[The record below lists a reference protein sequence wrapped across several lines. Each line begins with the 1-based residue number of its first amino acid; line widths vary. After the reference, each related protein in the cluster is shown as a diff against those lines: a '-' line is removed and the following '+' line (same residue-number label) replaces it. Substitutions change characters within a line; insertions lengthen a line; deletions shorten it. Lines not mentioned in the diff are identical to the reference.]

1 MNTNELIKL
10 RTMAG
15 LPTPLDAFTVFPFT
29 LREIVQY
36 GYDKHNQHLHIL
48 TLDISSL
55 LSPQDFSRLSPH
67 FSLYDLALVDTN
79 YLTLFVGALLYFL
92 REKEIHYD
100 SELGFVFG
108 DISDSKIISK
118 DNFVELIEIIKIQN
132 NYHSIEENDYK
143 PANSGA
149 EKIKQILLAGRKRVQ
164 EVKSR
169 SNAIQEE
176 SLSLLDL
183 ISITS
188 ANANG
193 ISIFN
198 VFDMNMVQ
206 FNDQFNRMKLL
217 EDYQVN
223 IQALMHGADSKS
235 IELKHWMTKI
245 K

>member
-1 MNTNELIKL
+1 MILSEAIRLK
-10 RTMAG
+10 TMAG
-15 LPTPLDAFTVFPFT
+15 LPCVLGNFTIQPLT
-29 LREIVQY
+29 LKEIVKY
-36 GYDKHNQHLHIL
+36 GYEEHNQHLHFL
-48 TLDISSL
+48 SLDISSL
-55 LSPQDFSRLSPH
+55 LSQQDLSKLPPH
-67 FSLYDLALVDTN
+67 FSQYDLALADTD
-79 YLTLFVGALLYFL
+79 YLPLFVNALLYFL
-92 REKEIHYD
+92 KETEIHYD
-100 SELGFVFG
+100 RELGFILGNV
-108 DISDSKIISK
+108 SDSKTISK
-118 DNFVELIEIIKIQN
+118 DDFVDLIEIIKIQN
-132 NYHSIEENDYK
+132 NYHSVEDNNYN

-149 EKIKQILLAGRKRVQ
+149 EKIKQKLLAGRKRVQ

-169 SNAIQEE
+169 ANAVQEE

-183 ISITS
+183 ISIIA

-217 EDYQVN
+217 DDYRVN
-223 IQALMHGADSKS
+223 IQALIHGADSKS